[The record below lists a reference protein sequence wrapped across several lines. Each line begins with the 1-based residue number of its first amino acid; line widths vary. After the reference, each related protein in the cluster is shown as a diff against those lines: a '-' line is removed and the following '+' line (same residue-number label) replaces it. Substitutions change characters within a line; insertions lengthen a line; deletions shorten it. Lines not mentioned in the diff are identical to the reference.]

1 MELIDIYDDLGQKC
15 EISED
20 KDEAHR
26 KALIHRGVCVWIMNS
41 KNELLLQT
49 RSDHV
54 MFPNMQDISFSGHIQ
69 AGETS
74 IEAARREGR
83 EELGINVDEARLKYL
98 FSCREYGGVDSYF
111 ENEIDDVFLY
121 RADIP
126 INEYSFCDNEV
137 KEVRYIPLDEFKMMV
152 ESNSPM
158 LMPYETHYHFLL
170 TTLNSRLI
178 QWRNGTNMFLRSATN
193 HNDIPFE
200 IKRSTPNVETM
211 ATMDEYE
218 EMKKDPDKYKR
229 YEFFDE
235 LLDEVLSDA

>member
-15 EISED
+15 DKSED

-26 KALIHRGVCVWIMNS
+26 KALIHRGVCVWIINS

-49 RSDHV
+49 RSDNV
-54 MFPNMQDISFSGHIQ
+54 MFPNMLDISFSGHIQ

-74 IEAARREGR
+74 IEAAKREGR
-83 EELGINVDEARLKYL
+83 EELGINIDESKLKYL
-98 FSCREYGGVDSYF
+98 FSCREYGGVDGYF

-158 LMPYETHYHFLL
+158 LLPYETHYRFLL
-170 TTLNSRLI
+170 IALNSRI
-178 QWRNGTNMFLRSATN
+178 MQ
-193 HNDIPFE
+193 
-200 IKRSTPNVETM
+200 
-211 ATMDEYE
+211 
-218 EMKKDPDKYKR
+218 EMPA
-229 YEFFDE
+229 F
-235 LLDEVLSDA
+235 